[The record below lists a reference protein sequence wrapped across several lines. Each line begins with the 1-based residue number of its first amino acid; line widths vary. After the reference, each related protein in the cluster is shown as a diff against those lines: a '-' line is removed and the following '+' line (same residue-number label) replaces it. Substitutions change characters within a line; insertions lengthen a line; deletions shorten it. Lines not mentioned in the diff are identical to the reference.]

1 MQQGSQ
7 KNFVGTMDMR
17 RYAMSDATY
26 HLLILIGIVIIIV
39 ALFIPLSRRR

>member
-1 MQQGSQ
+1 
-7 KNFVGTMDMR
+7 
-17 RYAMSDATY
+17 MSDETY